1 MTTMTQLFKMV
12 ASNDYEGLEKVIQS
26 TSQSKSKTD
35 FNCVK
40 SGISLLQKAIEVRA
54 RECFDLLLEIPNLE
68 IIKKGGSLCG
78 IQKALEYY
86 STAPNPSNE
95 YYVNRLLD
103 KNVSIDSYTLISTMD
118 HPQIFNLMFNRIE
131 KTESIM
137 QSIIQQSI
145 SRNNIMVMES
155 MFNILEES
163 NFAFYNDDAKKASF
177 NNKIFTNTVGV
188 GYSTNISAFNFLI
201 NKGCNWKISYANTT
215 LLYHLMNSNNVHLFN
230 ALYPLYESLGQ
241 EELNNIIGIKNLI
254 IDPRSYTNDASN
266 LVEFVDKI
274 LKLPIQFNDMGS
286 EVLKIFRKIIDDHYY
301 WGTHVKKMKRSAE
314 LILVV
319 NKLYKAG
326 IVKSNPFQSQV
337 SGNCNISP
345 SEIETYLTRLTK
357 RYYEPRLSEMKQTIR
372 QFLYVC
378 AQYGHGITGALKTKL
393 DLFFTPEQLTTFDSD
408 KKVFVDSIN
417 QEVTVKVT
425 KKTRKPKVAVKA
437 NNDIE
442 V

>member
-1 MTTMTQLFKMV
+1 MTQLFKMV

-68 IIKKGGSLCG
+68 IIKKGGSLSG

-95 YYVNRLLD
+95 YYVNRLLE
-103 KNVSIDSYTLISTMD
+103 KNVPIDSYTLISTMD
-118 HPQIFNLMFNRIE
+118 HPQIFNLMFNRVE
-131 KTESIM
+131 KTESTM

-145 SRNNIMVMES
+145 SKNNIMVMES

-177 NNKIFTNTVGV
+177 NNKIFTNTVN
-188 GYSTNISAFNFLI
+188 YSTNINAFNFLI
-201 NKGCNWKISYANTT
+201 NRGCNWKILYQNTN

-230 ALYPLYESLGQ
+230 ALYPLYESLGP
-241 EELNNIIGIKNLI
+241 EELNNIIGIKNLT
-254 IDPRSYTNDASN
+254 IDPRTYSYDVSN
-266 LVEFVDKI
+266 LAEFVEKI

-286 EVLKIFRKIIDDHYY
+286 EVLKIFRKIIDDNYY
-301 WGTHVKKMKRSAE
+301 WGTHAKKMKRSAD

-326 IVKSNPFQSQV
+326 IVKSNPFQSQI

-345 SEIETYLTRLTK
+345 SEIDTYHTRLTK
-357 RYYEPRLSEMKQTIR
+357 RYNEPRLSEMKQTIR

-378 AQYGHGITGALKTKL
+378 AQYGHGITGALKTKF

-408 KKVFVDSIN
+408 KKVFIDSIN

-425 KKTRKPKVAVKA
+425 KKTRKTKAAIKA
-437 NNDIE
+437 NTDIE